1 MEKIVSIQSHL
12 SSELLFTCGI
22 WGFACAEL
30 SHSHKRRGIVGFNCT
45 HRQTHAYSK
54 AAAVIALR
62 VITASQ
68 RHGFPLTVLCGR
80 QELNCL
86 SPVSCASLLPQS
98 ELFFS
103 RLLNHHPLKSRAS
116 ASSPAAHRLP
126 VHGPIA
132 EAIKLLTTSSL
143 LLLPPPPPLK
153 SSPLLT
159 SSSPNSFLL
168 PLLTPP
174 PTLSSLSAPQLG
186 CLVDCKTRCLGE
198 ISDANVA

>member
-132 EAIKLLTTSSL
+132 EAIKLLTTSL
-143 LLLPPPPPLK
+143 LVASP
-153 SSPLLT
+153 SSA
-159 SSSPNSFLL
+159 SSQIFSPSHFLL
-168 PLLTPP
+168 PKFFPAASTHSPPSPSLL
-174 PTLSSLSAPQLG
+174 SLLPSWGA
-186 CLVDCKTRCLGE
+186 
-198 ISDANVA
+198 